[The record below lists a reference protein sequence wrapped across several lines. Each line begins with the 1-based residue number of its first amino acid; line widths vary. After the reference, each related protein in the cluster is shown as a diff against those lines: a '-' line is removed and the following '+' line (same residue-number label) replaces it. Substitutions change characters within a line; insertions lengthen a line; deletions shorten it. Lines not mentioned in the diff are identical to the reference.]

1 MKETMEKEE
10 NIVTLSEL
18 INREKEMKKRFF
30 LHFTRKKN
38 QEDIEKKWIRS
49 KGKKRKC
56 SSK

>member
-18 INREKEMKKRFF
+18 IDREKEMKKEFF

-38 QEDIEKKWIRS
+38 QEDIEKED
-49 KGKKRKC
+49 
-56 SSK
+56 